1 MGIVRGMVLSFGGRM
16 ATNIITDPAGSA
28 EEFRSITI
36 TEIQDRITN
45 IGYQNTWIVRD
56 ELTLRL
62 KR

>member
-1 MGIVRGMVLSFGGRM
+1 MVLSFGGRM

-36 TEIQDRITN
+36 KEIQDRITN

-62 KR
+62 KN